1 MPSIALFP
9 YAASTTSR
17 RFLLD
22 TTLVPTTITRTSASV
37 TIIIVV
43 TGVKLEK
50 SQTKTVLGNT

>member
-22 TTLVPTTITRTSASV
+22 TTLVPTITRTSASV

-43 TGVKLEK
+43 TGVKLDK

>member
-43 TGVKLEK
+43 TAGVKLEL
-50 SQTKTVLGNT
+50 T